1 VVCVRTEPGR
11 RTRQQDRAGGA
22 ETDGGGAAKRAR
34 RRGACSGRV
43 SFRGDGDPSLTA
55 VWCIYQLSL
64 QPPHHAGRDR
74 HGRRAKTVLP
84 ICTTLL
90 PSPACTGGSDQR
102 LTSKAAG
109 CTQVTPLIKAV
120 QQGSEDVVR
129 TLVQWRPRP
138 PGLNTDPLD
147 ANAQVSPCTIS
158 PTHPPTH
165 TPTHANRA
173 CKRAFHIAR
182 DCSHAPYS
190 ALPPMSKSADHSR

>member
-1 VVCVRTEPGR
+1 MAPRPTEEELRSALGGEALVAAVLASEETAIRALLRCGASINYRCSR
-11 RTRQQDRAGGA
+11 RTMLGGIV
-22 ETDGGGAAKRAR
+22 TVGVQKQ
-34 RRGACSGRV
+34 
-43 SFRGDGDPSLTA
+43 SFPSVPHCCRLRPAPA
-55 VWCIYQLSL
+55 VRIK
-64 QPPHHAGRDR
+64 G
-74 HGRRAKTVLP
+74 
-84 ICTTLL
+84 LL
-90 PSPACTGGSDQR
+90 P
-102 LTSKAAG
+102 AG

-182 DCSHAPYS
+182 DCSHHTVPS
-190 ALPPMSKSADHSR
+190 LR

>member
-1 VVCVRTEPGR
+1 MAPRPTEEELRSALGGEALVAAVLASEETAIRALLRCGASINYRCSR
-11 RTRQQDRAGGA
+11 RTMLGGIV
-22 ETDGGGAAKRAR
+22 TVGVQKQSFPSVPHCCRLR
-34 RRGACSGRV
+34 R
-43 SFRGDGDPSLTA
+43 D
-55 VWCIYQLSL
+55 
-64 QPPHHAGRDR
+64 
-74 HGRRAKTVLP
+74 
-84 ICTTLL
+84 
-90 PSPACTGGSDQR
+90 TGGSDQR

-109 CTQVTPLIKAV
+109 FTQVTPLIKAV

-173 CKRAFHIAR
+173 CTRAFHIAR